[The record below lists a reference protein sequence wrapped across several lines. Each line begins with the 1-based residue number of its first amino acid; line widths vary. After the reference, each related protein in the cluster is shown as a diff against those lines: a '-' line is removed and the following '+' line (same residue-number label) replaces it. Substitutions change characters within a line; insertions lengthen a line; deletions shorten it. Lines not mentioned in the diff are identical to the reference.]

1 MKHEVRTFQVTGM
14 HCGGCA
20 GKIRR
25 RLAEISGVQ
34 DVDVDVASG
43 RVAVTQHDVTADEI
57 IAAIAEAG
65 YDAALAEVDD
75 EQSQP
80 DAGDEPSESAACHLP
95 DSATDVDAGAG
106 DSAAY
111 APESLQ
117 LSISGATCASCVR
130 TIEKALSSVPGV
142 EHASMN
148 LADHSAHVQ
157 GNVDPQAL
165 IDAVEAVGY
174 GAREVEDDEDVD
186 AQRDA
191 EEAKHYRVLM
201 RDMILALGLGVP
213 LMAWGV
219 LGGSMMVMPGTTSQ
233 WAWLV
238 IGLLTLAV
246 LVGAGRRF
254 FVGAWKAFLHH
265 NANMDTLIAVGT
277 GTAWLYSMVVVLAPG
292 VLPEAARH
300 VYFEASAMI
309 IGLINLGLALELRA
323 RGKASQAIRR
333 LLDLRAK
340 TARVIHDDGSESD
353 VPVAEV
359 RVGQRIRV
367 RPGEKI
373 AVDGEVDSGDSYLDE
388 SMLTGEPMAVRKQK
402 GDSVSAGTMNQQGTL
417 VYRATRVG
425 KHTALSQI
433 IALVKKAQGSRPP
446 IGRLADQISAVF
458 VPVVMLIAI
467 AAALVWFNIGP
478 EPRGVYS
485 LVVLTT
491 VLIIACPCALG
502 LATPMSVMVGVGK
515 AAEAGILIREG
526 AALQKA
532 STLRVIALDKTGTI
546 TEGKPS
552 VTQVIPLT
560 DISSDALVNLA
571 AALEQGSEHPLAQAV
586 VQAAT
591 ASLENIDD
599 FEAVNGRGV
608 RGRVGDSELVLGN
621 HAWLSSL
628 GIDMQV
634 ADEAT
639 QRITSE
645 AGTPLYLARDG
656 KLVGVLG
663 VTDRVKPDA
672 QAAIARMHKQ
682 GLKVVMITG
691 DIESTAQAIARQVNI
706 DEVIAGVMPADKAS
720 HVRALRQQHGEVAMV
735 GDGINDAPA
744 LAEADV
750 GFAIGTGTDVAIESA
765 AVTLMR
771 GSLHSVVDAIAI
783 SRATVRNIRQN
794 LFGAFLYNTLGVP
807 VAAGVLYPFIGM
819 LLSPV
824 VAGAA
829 MSLSS
834 VTVVANANRLRWFR
848 ANPEQEDA

>member
-1 MKHEVRTFQVTGM
+1 MKHEIRTFQVTGM

-25 RLAEISGVQ
+25 RLAEISGVH

-43 RVAVTQHDVTADEI
+43 RVAVAQHGVAAEEI

-65 YDAALAEVDD
+65 YDAASADVDD
-75 EQSQP
+75 GQSQP
-80 DAGDEPSESAACHLP
+80 DADDEPSESAACHLP
-95 DSATDVDAGAG
+95 DDEDDAGS
-106 DSAAY
+106 SAAS
-111 APESLQ
+111 APEGLQ
-117 LSISGATCASCVR
+117 LTISGATCASCVR

-165 IDAVEAVGY
+165 IDAVEAAGY

-191 EEAKHYRVLM
+191 EEAKHYRHLM

-277 GTAWLYSMVVVLAPG
+277 GTAWLYSMVVVLAPAA
-292 VLPEAARH
+292 LPEAARH

-340 TARVIHDDGSESD
+340 TARVIHDDGTESD
-353 VPVAEV
+353 VPVADV

-373 AVDGEVDSGDSYLDE
+373 SVDGEVDSGDSYLDE
-388 SMLTGEPMAVRKQK
+388 SMLTGEPMAVRKQE

-467 AAALVWFNIGP
+467 AAALVWFNFGP
-478 EPRGVYS
+478 EPRGVYA

-532 STLRVIALDKTGTI
+532 STLKVIALDKTGTI

-552 VTQVIPLT
+552 VTQVVPL
-560 DISSDALVNLA
+560 DDDMSRDALVNLA

-591 ASLENIDD
+591 ATPETVDD

-608 RGRVGDSELVLGN
+608 RGRIGESELVLGN

-672 QAAIARMHKQ
+672 QDAIARMHKQ
-682 GLKVVMITG
+682 GLHVVMITG
-691 DIESTAQAIARQVNI
+691 DIESTARAIARQVNI

-720 HVRALRQQHGEVAMV
+720 HVRALRQRHGEVAMV

-848 ANPEQEDA
+848 ANPEQEDV

>member
-1 MKHEVRTFQVTGM
+1 MKHEVQIFQVTGM

-20 GKIRR
+20 GKVRR
-25 RLAEISGVQ
+25 RLAEISGVHE
-34 DVDVDVASG
+34 VEVDVASG
-43 RVAVTQHDVTADEI
+43 RVAVTQQGVAANEI
-57 IAAIAEAG
+57 VAAIAEAG
-65 YDAALAEVDD
+65 YDATLAGAEDD
-75 EQSQP
+75 P
-80 DAGDEPSESAACHLP
+80 ADEASAPACHVS
-95 DSATDVDAGAG
+95 DADADATSA
-106 DSAAY
+106 
-111 APESLQ
+111 ELQ

-130 TIEKALSSVPGV
+130 TIENALSSVPGV
-142 EHASMN
+142 ENASMN

-191 EEAKHYRVLM
+191 EEAKHYRHLM
-201 RDMILALGLGVP
+201 RDMIVALGLGVP

-277 GTAWLYSMVVVLAPG
+277 GTAWLYSMVVVLAPAA
-292 VLPEAARH
+292 LPEAARH

-340 TARVIHDDGSESD
+340 TARVIHDDGTESD
-353 VPVAEV
+353 VPVADV

-402 GDSVSAGTMNQQGTL
+402 GDGVSAGTMNQQGTL

-467 AAALVWFNIGP
+467 AAALVWFNVGP
-478 EPRGVYS
+478 EPRGVYA

-526 AALQKA
+526 AALQTA
-532 STLRVIALDKTGTI
+532 STLKVIALDKTGTI

-552 VTQVIPLT
+552 VTQVIPL
-560 DISSDALVNLA
+560 DDMSRDALVNLA

-586 VQAAT
+586 VQASTAT
-591 ASLENIDD
+591 PETVDD

-608 RGRVGDSELVLGN
+608 RGRIGDSELVLGN

-628 GIDMQV
+628 DIDMQV

-672 QAAIARMHKQ
+672 KAAIARMHKQ
-682 GLKVVMITG
+682 GLHVVMITG
-691 DIESTAQAIARQVNI
+691 DIESTARAIARQVNI

-848 ANPEQEDA
+848 ANPEQEDV

>member
-1 MKHEVRTFQVTGM
+1 MNSNIQYFQVSGM

-20 GKIRR
+20 GKIRK
-25 RLAEISGVQ
+25 RLDALQGVR
-34 DVDVDVASG
+34 DVSVDVASG
-43 RVAVTQHDVTADEI
+43 RVAVSGQDVTREAI

-65 YDAALAEVDD
+65 YVAEPAAAE
-75 EQSQP
+75 
-80 DAGDEPSESAACHLP
+80 AGDASEEEGAADAPHACPLP
-95 DSATDVDAGAG
+95 DPGSPGEG
-106 DSAAY
+106 
-111 APESLQ
+111 LQ
-117 LSISGATCASCVR
+117 LAITGATCASCVR

-148 LADHSAHVQ
+148 LADHSAHVE

-174 GAREVEDDEDVD
+174 GAREVDEDEDVD

-191 EEAKHYRVLM
+191 EEAKHYRRLM
-201 RDMILALGLGVP
+201 RDTALALMLGVP
-213 LMAWGV
+213 MMAWG
-219 LGGSMMVMPGTTSQ
+219 LFGGTMMVMPGSASQ
-233 WAWLV
+233 WGWLAA
-238 IGLLTLAV
+238 GLLTLAV

-254 FVGAWKAFLHH
+254 FIGAWKAFLHH

-340 TARVIHDDGSESD
+340 TARVIHDDGRESD
-353 VPVAEV
+353 VPVADV

-402 GDSVSAGTMNQQGTL
+402 GDTVSAGTMNQQGTL

-446 IGRLADQISAVF
+446 IGRLADKISAVF

-478 EPRGVYS
+478 EPRGVYA

-532 STLRVIALDKTGTI
+532 SRLRVIALDKTGTI

-560 DISSDALVNLA
+560 GMSSDQLVNLA

-591 ASLENIDD
+591 GALESVDD

-608 RGRVGDSELVLGN
+608 RARIGDSELVLGN

-628 GIDMQV
+628 GIDMHA
-634 ADEAT
+634 ADDAT

-645 AGTPLYLARDG
+645 AGTPLYLARDS

-663 VTDRVKPDA
+663 VTDRVKADA
-672 QAAIARMHKQ
+672 RAAIARMHKQ

-706 DEVIAGVMPADKAS
+706 DEVIAGVMPADKAT
-720 HVRALRQQHGEVAMV
+720 HVRTLRQRHGEVAMV

-807 VAAGVLYPFIGM
+807 VAAGVLYPVMGM

-848 ANPEQEDA
+848 ANPEQENV